1 MSFYLD
7 TSVVV
12 PLFVKEVHSAVAN
25 YWLQAEERALF
36 FGKLVIGEFNS
47 TLSRLVRQ
55 GEIAQSEAATVRSS
69 ARNWL
74 ETAATQIEHLDL
86 DIEAAAAMVVAPFP
100 KLLMPD
106 AIHIATCKR
115 LGLKF
120 VTFDLDL
127 VIIAAREGVTAT
139 SPI

>member
-12 PLFVKEVHSAVAN
+12 PLFVNEVHSAVAN
-25 YWLQAEERALF
+25 DWLQAEERALF

-47 TLSRLVRQ
+47 TLSRLFRQ
-55 GEIAQSEAATVRSS
+55 GEIAQSEAAKVRSS

-74 ETAATQIEHLDL
+74 EIAATQIEHLDL

-120 VTFDLDL
+120 VTLDLDL
-127 VIIAAREGVTAT
+127 VIIAAREGVTAIL
-139 SPI
+139 PA

>member
-12 PLFVKEVHSAVAN
+12 PLFVNEVHSTVAN
-25 YWLQAEERALF
+25 DWLRADERALF
-36 FGKLVIGEFNS
+36 FSNLVIGEFNS
-47 TLSRLVRQ
+47 TLSRLVRKDEMTQ
-55 GEIAQSEAATVRSS
+55 NEAAAVSGS
-69 ARNWL
+69 ASNWL
-74 ETAATQIEHLDL
+74 EIAATRIEHLDF
-86 DIEAAAAMVVAPFP
+86 DIEAAAAMVVLPFP

-120 VTFDLDL
+120 VTLDQDL
-127 VIIAAREGVTAT
+127 VIIAAREGVTAIL
-139 SPI
+139 PA

>member
-25 YWLQAEERALF
+25 DWLQAEEHALF

-55 GEIAQSEAATVRSS
+55 GEIAQSEAVKVRSS

-74 ETAATQIEHLDL
+74 EIAATQIEHLDL

-120 VTFDLDL
+120 VTLDLDL
-127 VIIAAREGVTAT
+127 VIIAAREGITAIL
-139 SPI
+139 PA

>member
-12 PLFVKEVHSAVAN
+12 PLFVSEVHSTVASDWLRAV
-25 YWLQAEERALF
+25 ERALF
-36 FGKLVIGEFNS
+36 FSNLVAGEFTS
-47 TLSRLVRQ
+47 TLSRLVRNS
-55 GEIAQSEAATVRSS
+55 EITQNEAEAIRNS
-69 ARNWL
+69 AHNWL
-74 ETAATQIEHLDL
+74 EIVATRVEHLDI
-86 DIEAAAAMVVAPFP
+86 DIEAAAAMVVTPLP

-120 VTFDLDL
+120 VTLDRDL
-127 VIIAAREGVTAT
+127 VIIAAREGITAIL
-139 SPI
+139 PA

>member
-1 MSFYLD
+1 LSFYLD

-12 PLFVKEVHSAVAN
+12 PLFVNEVHSAVAN
-25 YWLQAEERALF
+25 DWLQAEERALF

-47 TLSRLVRQ
+47 TLSRLIRQ

-69 ARNWL
+69 ARKWL
-74 ETAATQIEHLDL
+74 EIAATQIEHLDL

-120 VTFDLDL
+120 VTLDLDL
-127 VIIAAREGVTAT
+127 VIIAAREGVTAIL
-139 SPI
+139 PA